1 MDLSKAYDCI
11 PHDLIIVKLSAYGV
25 DNFSLFFIYNYLSN
39 RKQRV
44 KINDS
49 FSDYVSISLGVPKV
63 QYWAP
68 YFLTFLSDLC
78 NFADDNSLCTSSK
91 LLCHLIS
98 ILKQDIVDILFW
110 FKINQMV
117 ANPAKFQVMFMGTK
131 EAVENFV
138 IKDI

>member
-1 MDLSKAYDCI
+1 MTLLVIMLAF
-11 PHDLIIVKLSAYGV
+11 LLV
-25 DNFSLFFIYNYLSN
+25 F
-39 RKQRV
+39 
-44 KINDS
+44 
-49 FSDYVSISLGVPKV
+49 PKV
-63 QYWAP
+63 HYWAP

-131 EAVENFV
+131 EAAENFV
-138 IKDI
+138 IKDILIPVTDLVKPLGIIIDKKLNFKCHTEKGHK

>member
-25 DNFSLFFIYNYLSN
+25 DNFSLFFIWIIYLIGN
-39 RKQRV
+39 KELKLMTLLV
-44 KINDS
+44 IM
-49 FSDYVSISLGVPKV
+49 L
-63 QYWAP
+63 A
-68 YFLTFLSDLC
+68 FLLVFPRFNLSDLC